1 MVAGVAGAVVAA
13 ALVGVGPRQAGGR
26 QHQYQKYGIH
36 FLQYFVK
43 RGANKRNMLLWY
55 VKHVSELVLC
65 QSLHIFH
72 QCRLVLAKKIIFV
85 SKVQRPLSP

>member
-43 RGANKRNMLLWY
+43 RGANKRKCFHGMSNMY
-55 VKHVSELVLC
+55 PEIVLC

-85 SKVQRPLSP
+85 SKVLRSLSP